1 MPASQ
6 KSRDFTGQ
14 GEEMNSLYIT
24 HYYVKGTDPWK
35 NIMLLPEE
43 AAFQK
48 AAELASAHKGMTSY
62 GRFADFINYY
72 PLRKAADKLLREQFI
87 CLGGKPQLEHP
98 YSFVLG
104 ESDYLKTW
112 FDEGDSLRIPL
123 DEIPDELISFT
134 PGDSCAILSRND
146 PLEVLTKQ
154 MFIERLHAFDDSP
167 DSLIRSIAPYG
178 YVEAQ
183 LWYRPAA
190 E

>member
-1 MPASQ
+1 MS
-6 KSRDFTGQ
+6 
-14 GEEMNSLYIT
+14 SLYIT

-62 GRFADFINYY
+62 GRFADFKNYY
-72 PLRKAADKLLREQFI
+72 PLRKAADKLLREQFTG
-87 CLGGKPQLEHP
+87 LGGKPRLEHP

-134 PGDSCAILSRND
+134 LGDSCARHVREDS
-146 PLEVLTKQ
+146 LEVLTKQ
-154 MFIERLHAFDDSP
+154 MLMERLLLFDDSP
-167 DSLIRSIAPYG
+167 ERLVLSIAPYG

-183 LWYRPAA
+183 LWYRLGQ
-190 E
+190 

>member
-1 MPASQ
+1 MS
-6 KSRDFTGQ
+6 
-14 GEEMNSLYIT
+14 SLYIT

-72 PLRKAADKLLREQFI
+72 PLRKAADKLLREQFTG
-87 CLGGKPQLEHP
+87 LGGKPLLEHP

-104 ESDYLKTW
+104 ESNYLKTW

-134 PGDSCAILSRND
+134 PGDSCAKLSRND
-146 PLEVLTKQ
+146 SLEVLTKQ
-154 MFIERLHAFDDSP
+154 MLIERLHTFDDSP
-167 DSLIRSIAPYG
+167 ESLIRSIAPYG

-183 LWYRPAA
+183 LWYRPAYL
-190 E
+190 